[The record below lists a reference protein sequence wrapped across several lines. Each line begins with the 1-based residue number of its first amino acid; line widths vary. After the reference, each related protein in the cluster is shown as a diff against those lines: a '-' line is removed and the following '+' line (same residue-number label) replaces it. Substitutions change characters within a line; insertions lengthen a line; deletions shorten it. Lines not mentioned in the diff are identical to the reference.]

1 MEWSFGQQQ
10 KLGKKKGVACALLQG
25 LTNNSLQNKNV
36 EFNSRNNC
44 FLIHDAKHMGYNPKW
59 GAVKEGP

>member
-1 MEWSFGQQQ
+1 MSFIEWSGPLDN
-10 KLGKKKGVACALLQG
+10 KNLGKKKGLDCALLQG

-44 FLIHDAKHMGYNPKW
+44 FIVHDAKHMGYNHKL
-59 GAVKEGP
+59 